1 MTVISTEKSGNP
13 LAVPIINPY
22 YIQTIMN
29 ITPEEL
35 QAHLD
40 YMVAEG
46 FVNTHLDENGEVI
59 YTLAPEAHNLLNIDN
74 D

>member
-1 MTVISTEKSGNP
+1 
-13 LAVPIINPY
+13 
-22 YIQTIMN
+22 MN

-59 YTLAPEAHNLLNIDN
+59 YTLAPEARDILNIDN

>member
-1 MTVISTEKSGNP
+1 
-13 LAVPIINPY
+13 
-22 YIQTIMN
+22 MN

-59 YTLAPEAHNLLNIDN
+59 YTLAPEAHDLLNIEN

>member
-1 MTVISTEKSGNP
+1 
-13 LAVPIINPY
+13 
-22 YIQTIMN
+22 MN

-46 FVNTHLDENGEVI
+46 FVNTHLDEHGEVI
-59 YTLAPEAHNLLNIDN
+59 YTLAPEAHDLLNIDN